1 MPEMT
6 REELDEHIP
15 WEAEHHIPF
24 PKDEVEMDHQ
34 VLGKAAG
41 QMEVVLVAAK
51 KEVIADYSLAIREAK
66 LQPAVLDVTAF
77 TIQNAFEVNYSL
89 EPQEAVA
96 LINIG
101 ATMATINIL
110 GNGTSAFTRDV
121 AGGGNDFTEEI
132 QKRLNV
138 SQEEA
143 EAWKLGGTA
152 EGEVVPHEVEGVMEE
167 MADGMAGKLQRSL
180 DFFLSSTA
188 DAKLT
193 RIYLCGGTAKV
204 PALQRAL
211 EQKSHTPVEILDPFR
226 RIMVDEK
233 RFDPGL
239 PAAARSRGGGGGGPG
254 APAHGGQVVI
264 RINLIR
270 QKRGAA
276 GRGRPAPPAGHG
288 RRPAGGPGRR
298 GRRRTCTRR
307 GKLDAMVQ
315 ENARIQTDI
324 DRLKAELGDYDKVKS
339 QREELLKQRKS
350 IQALE
355 AGRTGPVFLLREL
368 SEILTPG
375 KGPTFDRVSYEEALR
390 RDPNVGFNAAWDTR
404 RAWLESYE
412 EQQKKVRIRGAA
424 KSHDDA
430 AEFMKRLNS
439 SVFFNGVR
447 LENTIQSSGSG
458 PVRHITFN
466 LNAEVTY

>member
-1 MPEMT
+1 MPRHCIGLDIGSNSIKAVQLRETGKGLQLLSFGIEPLPAQTIVDGSIMNQAAVVEAIRTLRNLLRFKGREVATAVSGHSVIVKKIKMPEMT
-6 REELDEHIP
+6 REELEEHIP

-34 VLGKAAG
+34 VLGKAGG

-51 KEVIADYSLAIREAK
+51 KEVIADYTMAIREAK

-89 EPQEAVA
+89 EPNEAVA

-193 RIYLCGGTAKV
+193 RVYLCGGTAKV

-211 EQKSHTPVEILDPFR
+211 EQKSHTTVEILDPFR
-226 RIMVDEK
+226 RIIVDEK
-233 RFDPGL
+233 RFDPAFLRQHAAEAAVAVGL
-239 PAAARSRGGGGGGPG
+239 ALR
-254 APAHGGQVVI
+254 H
-264 RINLIR
+264 
-270 QKRGAA
+270 
-276 GRGRPAPPAGHG
+276 
-288 RRPAGGPGRR
+288 
-298 GRRRTCTRR
+298 
-307 GKLDAMVQ
+307 
-315 ENARIQTDI
+315 
-324 DRLKAELGDYDKVKS
+324 LGDKS
-339 QREELLKQRKS
+339 
-350 IQALE
+350 
-355 AGRTGPVFLLREL
+355 
-368 SEILTPG
+368 
-375 KGPTFDRVSYEEALR
+375 
-390 RDPNVGFNAAWDTR
+390 
-404 RAWLESYE
+404 
-412 EQQKKVRIRGAA
+412 
-424 KSHDDA
+424 
-430 AEFMKRLNS
+430 
-439 SVFFNGVR
+439 
-447 LENTIQSSGSG
+447 
-458 PVRHITFN
+458 
-466 LNAEVTY
+466 